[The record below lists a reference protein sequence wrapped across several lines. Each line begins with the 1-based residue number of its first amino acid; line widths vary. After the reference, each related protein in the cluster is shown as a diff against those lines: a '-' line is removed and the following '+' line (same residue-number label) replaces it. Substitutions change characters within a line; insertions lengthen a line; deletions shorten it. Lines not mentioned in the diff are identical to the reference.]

1 MAKTIVKAERPE
13 APRKAGVQRP
23 ANEPPAPP
31 HRKTESAL
39 QYLNTFYPGWDTY
52 LKNKET

>member
-13 APRKAGVQRP
+13 APRKAGARRP
-23 ANEPPAPP
+23 ANEPPAPSP
-31 HRKTESAL
+31 VKTANVL